1 MDYHFFG
8 LTLNNAGSYRKSLF
22 TQIHNIVYHDNGGYD
37 WYTVYN
43 MPIWLR
49 KFTFNSIQEF
59 YLKEREEYN
68 KAQSKYNKG
77 KTNVKMDEGNKQKI
91 PDFIKNNPTYSSTVS
106 KNFKT

>member
-1 MDYHFFG
+1 
-8 LTLNNAGSYRKSLF
+8 
-22 TQIHNIVYHDNGGYD
+22 
-37 WYTVYN
+37 

-91 PDFIKNNPTYSSTVS
+91 PDFIKIILLILQQWQKILKPNIYN
-106 KNFKT
+106 KIGG